1 MTETLS
7 EINTRCDR
15 ARVDLVTRNM
25 AERARHKK
33 TGHIYRV
40 IGVCSNCTN
49 GEHDGETMV
58 LYRREFGGISVPL
71 YRKFCGIPGPLF
83 VRNVDEFLEK
93 FEACD

>member
-1 MTETLS
+1 MAETLS
-7 EINTRCDR
+7 EVELRCER

-33 TGHIYRV
+33 TGHIYCV

-49 GEHDGETMV
+49 GEHDGETMII
-58 LYRREFGGISVPL
+58 YQREFCQNCSGL
-71 YRKFCGIPGPLF
+71 PGPLF

>member
-1 MTETLS
+1 MAESLS
-7 EINTRCDR
+7 EVSTRCER

-25 AERARHKK
+25 ADRVRHKK
-33 TGHIYRV
+33 TGHIYCV

-58 LYRREFGGISVPL
+58 IYHRE
-71 YRKFCGIPGPLF
+71 FCGISGPLF